1 MDFSK
6 LSSLLVLAHGKRRA
20 LVLLYILV
28 LGSAV
33 MESIGIAAFYP
44 IIDIVQDVDQLGYYR
59 DKCIALIPALK
70 SLSHQQF
77 LSFALLGVVA
87 LFVFKNVFLILAG
100 YGNIRVVTH
109 LYCAWMN
116 QIFQIYLGKPYKFF
130 LENKAGDL
138 VQRKI
143 LQAQKASG
151 ALKLFIML
159 LGILTTVV
167 GVTLVLCFM
176 NFKITLA
183 IIILLIPAYYFT
195 MKISQG
201 KVYKSGD
208 RIAELEKQGFG
219 LTTEV
224 LSGIKQIKAFCVEEY
239 FQHRVG
245 KIWNEYSRHYI
256 QTQFLATLPRPALET
271 LVVFAGV
278 GGLFVSMKF
287 SDHGKELFPLLAVF
301 AVGLYRIF
309 PLVSAA
315 SAQFMGFAA
324 LLPSV
329 EIVAGLLGDG
339 SKEKTG
345 LTLPTMREK
354 IEFKNVSFSYGN
366 RETVLKDMSLTF
378 KTNKCYGIVGVSGS
392 GKSTLID
399 LIAGFFTPTK
409 GKVLVDGVDLNEVD
423 ISTWLCQLGLI
434 SQEAFIFSGTIEE
447 NICFGVG
454 VEERDRN
461 RIREAARIAYADE
474 FIDSLP
480 EKYQTMVGERGIK
493 LSGGQRQRLAI
504 ARAIYLD
511 PPVLIFDEATSS
523 LDAHSEKKVQEGI
536 ETLYNKKIVIVVA
549 HRLVT
554 LTSADYIY
562 VLENGSLAEEGTH
575 GQLKAGNG
583 LYSSLCVKQH
593 LK

>member
-44 IIDIVQDVDQLGYYR
+44 IIDIVQDANQLGYYR

-77 LSFALLGVVA
+77 LSFALLGVVS

-183 IIILLIPAYYFT
+183 IIILFIPAYYFT

-219 LTTEV
+219 LTTEA

-256 QTQFLATLPRPALET
+256 QTQFLATLPRPTLET

-287 SDHGKELFPLLAVF
+287 SGHGKELFPLLAVF

-329 EIVAGLLGDG
+329 EIVAGLLGDR

-454 VEERDRN
+454 VEERDWN

-536 ETLYNKKIVIVVA
+536 QTLYNKKIVIVVA

-593 LK
+593 IQ